1 MFLQLLV
8 GNVAKYCSI
17 KPVQIS
23 FHWLYITGDT
33 ELKLFLDAL
42 QEILKDEQFKLR
54 SPLASDVLE
63 AATTI
68 LKWNECSGNAARV
81 ASFSK
86 ALVRHLNN
94 CLPAK
99 PDREK
104 LWRNFQT
111 FRISK
116 DHFMLW
122 NNFLKESIKSVNKG
136 SAIFLQYVT
145 THIYKQLINKQ
156 FATPAIVHQ
165 KTACTLSYEEKNA
178 LRYAAGYIPR
188 NLMSKLKRSACH
200 NKESLSMCLLDI
212 IEEDCM
218 GDDES
223 QDWVKLVNRGGLNY
237 INNDMFIFV
246 SEMLFPSWA
255 RWETLDKTFLDSI
268 LCLCYFSWCCCC
280 LLLFFFVFFL
290 FVCFSYS
297 FYRHGWNF
305 NLTCFKKME
314 LVVKAFLEG
323 EGKPRDIKSEMIK
336 LIRDSDTAEWSK
348 IAAEWEPEESQLIF
362 GMVTDLW
369 ITMRGFSYASEWME
383 KWKQEN
389 KKSVQKSQALRKK
402 LNKS

>member
-42 QEILKDEQFKLR
+42 HEILKDEQFKLR

-188 NLMSKLKRSACH
+188 NLMSKLKRYACH

-246 SEMLFPSWA
+246 SA
-255 RWETLDKTFLDSI
+255 
-268 LCLCYFSWCCCC
+268 
-280 LLLFFFVFFL
+280 
-290 FVCFSYS
+290 
-297 FYRHGWNF
+297 
-305 NLTCFKKME
+305 ME

-336 LIRDSDTAEWSK
+336 LIRDSDTVRAEWSK

-383 KWKQEN
+383 KWKQ
-389 KKSVQKSQALRKK
+389 
-402 LNKS
+402 